1 MLEWMKRRGSA
12 APSQDKREV
21 GATTRHASRTAGRY
35 RFLYEYLEQQV
46 RDVRRS
52 HVRANRRPPWFHAAG
67 SGAHRPGMV
76 DDCRPQ
82 HGRSPLL
89 GCMDTGQQ
97 NGQTE
102 SIGPDRPFRTRILSL
117 LLHAVPQRG
126 GALGTAF
133 RGRRQRLRRAACK
146 RIPRHRGPAAP
157 RG

>member
-1 MLEWMKRRGSA
+1 MLEWMKRRGWT
-12 APSQDKREV
+12 APSEAKPEV
-21 GATTRHASRTAGRY
+21 NATTRHGSRKAGRY
-35 RFLYEYLEQQV
+35 RLLYEYLEYRYANTVVLTFGQIEDLLGS
-46 RDVRRS
+46 RCRIW
-52 HVRANRRPPWFHAAG
+52 RAPTR
-67 SGAHRPGMV
+67 MV

-126 GALGTAF
+126 GALGIAF